1 MDNNVTVVATTV
13 SISKLYARKN
23 SGKEGVHMKKRSLMS
38 LPKGIG
44 YSTAVFFDL
53 AKSREKYVQKRI

>member
-1 MDNNVTVVATTV
+1 
-13 SISKLYARKN
+13 
-23 SGKEGVHMKKRSLMS
+23 MKKRSLVS